1 MRIIV
6 WSGGADSTLILTNEL
21 LKQPRGT
28 VSAIT
33 LEHTQLGYEM
43 QRKMQHKAREKYKR
57 WVKKKHGI
65 VFEHRVV
72 TVALAKN
79 TESSQFVGQY
89 GLFLNHIFPYAVP
102 QPSPHGIHQWQ
113 SQHQGGAPES
123 NALLFGYIKKDEFWH
138 YKAEFKAAFISL
150 VALTGL
156 DQSRLTLEFPLE
168 WMTKEN
174 VIVELDSLSVPNE
187 AWWTCESSM
196 ETPCGTCPKCK
207 DLQQCPSYTA
217 TFPIRSYELVP
228 SGGKF
233 STGSYKAPIEEGH
246 KPWSSGMKM
255 KFLTKE
261 AKPEGRIK
269 STKRPASKVKA
280 KSAKLGELKTMA

>member
-33 LEHTQLGYEM
+33 LEHVQIGWET

-57 WVKKKHGI
+57 WIKKKHGI
-65 VFEHRVV
+65 AFEHRVV

-79 TESSQFVGQY
+79 TEGSQFVGQY
-89 GLFLNHIFPYAVP
+89 GLFLSHIFPYAVP
-102 QPSPHGIHQWQ
+102 QPSPYGTHHQQ
-113 SQHQGGAPES
+113 SHYQGGAPES

-138 YKAEFKAAFISL
+138 YKAEFKSAFSSL

-174 VIVELDSLSVPNE
+174 VIVELNNLSIPNE

-196 ETPCGTCPKCK
+196 ETSCGTCPKCK
-207 DLQQCPSYTA
+207 DLQQCPSYTP
-217 TFPIRSYELVP
+217 TFPIRSYELVAN
-228 SGGKF
+228 GGKF
-233 STGSYKAPIEEGH
+233 STGSYKTPIEEGY

-255 KFLTKE
+255 E
-261 AKPEGRIK
+261 AVEPGGRAK
-269 STKRPASKVKA
+269 STKRVASKVKA
-280 KSAKLGELKTMA
+280 KSAKIGKLTTMA

>member
-33 LEHTQLGYEM
+33 LEHVQLGWET
-43 QRKMQHKAREKYKR
+43 QRKMQHKAREKYKK

-79 TESSQFVGQY
+79 TESSPFVGQY

-102 QPSPHGIHQWQ
+102 QPPPYGPPYGIHQQ
-113 SQHQGGAPES
+113 SPYPGGAPES
-123 NALLFGYIKKDEFWH
+123 NSLLFGYIKKDEFWH
-138 YKAEFKAAFISL
+138 YKAEFKAAFSSL

-174 VIVELDSLSVPNE
+174 VIVDLNKSSVPDD

-196 ETPCGTCPKCK
+196 ETPCGTCSKCK

-217 TFPIRSYELVP
+217 TFPIRSYGLTP
-228 SGGKF
+228 SDIKIPMRVDMGLSK
-233 STGSYKAPIEEGH
+233 
-246 KPWSSGMKM
+246 
-255 KFLTKE
+255 
-261 AKPEGRIK
+261 GRL
-269 STKRPASKVKA
+269 S
-280 KSAKLGELKTMA
+280 KSAPKPKKVPARKSKINPMVVGLRMP

>member
-33 LEHTQLGYEM
+33 LEHIQLGYEM
-43 QRKMQHKAREKYKR
+43 QRKMQHKARERYKK

-65 VFEHRVV
+65 VFEHHVV

-79 TESSQFVGQY
+79 TEGSPLVGQY

-102 QPSPHGIHQWQ
+102 QPSPYP
-113 SQHQGGAPES
+113 GGVSES

-156 DQSRLTLEFPLE
+156 DQSRLMLEFPLE
-168 WMTKEN
+168 WMMKED
-174 VIVELDSLSVPNE
+174 VIVDLNKSSVPDD

-217 TFPIRSYELVP
+217 TFPIRSYELMP
-228 SGGKF
+228 SSVKL

-246 KPWSSGMKM
+246 KPWSSGMKR
-255 KFLTKE
+255 KFPTE
-261 AKPEGRIK
+261 AAKPKSRIK
-269 STKRPASKVKA
+269 STKRTASKVKA

>member
-33 LEHTQLGYEM
+33 LEHVQLGWET

-72 TVALAKN
+72 IVALAKN

-102 QPSPHGIHQWQ
+102 QPSPYP
-113 SQHQGGAPES
+113 GGVSES

-138 YKAEFKAAFISL
+138 YKAEFKAAFSSL

-156 DQSRLTLEFPLE
+156 DQSRLMLEFPLE
-168 WMTKEN
+168 WMMKED
-174 VIVELDSLSVPNE
+174 VIVDLNKSSVPDD

-217 TFPIRSYELVP
+217 TFPIRSCELTP
-228 SGGKF
+228 SSVKL
-233 STGSYKAPIEEGH
+233 STGIYKAPIEEGH
-246 KPWSSGMKM
+246 KPWSSGMKR
-255 KFLTKE
+255 KFPTE
-261 AKPEGRIK
+261 AAKPKSRIK
-269 STKRPASKVKA
+269 STKRTASKVKA
-280 KSAKLGELKTMA
+280 KPAKLGELKTMA